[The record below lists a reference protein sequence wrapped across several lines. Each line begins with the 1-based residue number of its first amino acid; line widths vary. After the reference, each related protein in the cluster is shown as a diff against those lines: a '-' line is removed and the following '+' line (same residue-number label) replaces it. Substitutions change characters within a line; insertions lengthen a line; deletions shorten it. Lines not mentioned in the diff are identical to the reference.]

1 MPKSISDHIGVSAQS
16 FAATG
21 AFDAILDVDSLL
33 FIDPHLLSSS
43 SAPEVAASYE
53 TVRSRFRRILK
64 VLSYSRAEDDP
75 FWKGAVRLLLFPS

>member
-1 MPKSISDHIGVSAQS
+1 VAKSVSDHLAIEAER

-43 SAPEVAASYE
+43 SAPEIAASYE
-53 TVRSRFRRILK
+53 TVTTRFKQVLK
-64 VLSYSRAEDDP
+64 VLSHSQAEGDP
-75 FWKGAVRLLLFPS
+75 FWKS